1 MTGSFEVVEA
11 NLRHLDDR
19 PGDAL
24 VLTAFADERPLEGLT
39 GLVDW
44 RLRGALSR
52 WLQSGF
58 ATGAPGEHVLYPSC
72 GRLTHRLVLLVG
84 LGRRAEHRTDRARDA
99 AARAA
104 TAVVGL
110 GGRQLTC
117 GLFGLDQLPTPLGR
131 SLPDLLSA
139 LRAQEGVEGVTVAS
153 PRRLLE
159 TVRACA

>member
-1 MTGSFEVVEA
+1 MTGRIEVVEA
-11 NLRHLDDR
+11 DLRHLDDR
-19 PGDAL
+19 PGD
-24 VLTAFADERPLEGLT
+24 VLILTVFADERPLEGLS

-58 ATGAPGEHVLYPSC
+58 ATGGLGEHLLYPSS

-104 TAVVGL
+104 TAVAGL
-110 GGRQLTC
+110 GASHVTC

-131 SLPDLLSA
+131 SLPGLLEA
-139 LRAQEGVEGVTVAS
+139 LRAEPAIDAITLAAPRKLLDTVK
-153 PRRLLE
+153 
-159 TVRACA
+159 ACS